1 MAKLITQIIN
11 SFCSMLCKKAND
23 SWVGVAKASKENNQ
37 SFSAPTAPTAPT
49 APIAPTAPTAPT
61 APISHSNNN

>member
-1 MAKLITQIIN
+1 
-11 SFCSMLCKKAND
+11 MLCKKPND

-49 APIAPTAPTAPT
+49 API
-61 APISHSNNN
+61 SHSNNN